1 MRDWRDGRFV
11 ELECRRGYREHNGW
25 HDVCNAE
32 TEGLPARH
40 GAPVTAPEKA
50 IAATKEALKTSGAF
64 PRTIEKLLLEQ
75 VLANQLVL
83 LRATAVHL
91 SWSDE

>member
-1 MRDWRDGRFV
+1 M
-11 ELECRRGYREHNGW
+11 
-25 HDVCNAE
+25 
-32 TEGLPARH
+32 
-40 GAPVTAPEKA
+40 TAPEKA